1 MANSQLLLHWHIMI
15 SNKLR
20 NTRGITEARN
30 GKNVVL
36 EVFRIEGGAIEPKI
50 SHHARGDAPSDTVNG
65 GGLDHGDVMQV
76 TPVSASMRGQ
86 GNSCGGSSMAPL
98 KAWRTNCDC

>member
-1 MANSQLLLHWHIMI
+1 MADLRALLHRHIRV
-15 SNKLR
+15 LDELG
-20 NTRGITEARN
+20 NTRGITEVRN
-30 GKNVVL
+30 RKDF
-36 EVFRIEGGAIEPKI
+36 VFKVIGVEGGAVQPEIA
-50 SHHARGDAPSDTVNG
+50 HHARGDAPSDTVNG

-98 KAWRTNCDC
+98 KA